1 MKTFETSAELLSS
14 NSVGIGKTDHIPTIA
29 CISGTDL
36 TYNNYS
42 VTVSQIWIEAY
53 ALMSIHTKLKDLP
66 DHKQQELL
74 NAYSENRLALTHK
87 FDAAP
92 VSKTAVAGHYLS
104 SDSLLASYFSKV
116 TAETVQE
123 LFDLL
128 STLDSSMT
136 KDTLLSAIASA
147 KALIITDSQL
157 EAVKALEAKEKG
169 LILGR
174 NTLETVGCFDVTF
187 VTDKQIKASVPF
199 VKADTLPAAVS
210 STLKHLPSLD
220 KLGVGCLVMTFDV
233 IDVIEV

>member
-29 CISGTDL
+29 CIAGTDL

-42 VTVSQIWIEAY
+42 VTVSPVWVEAY

-87 FDAAP
+87 FDNQP
-92 VSKTAVAGHYLS
+92 IVKTPVAGHYLS
-104 SDSLLASYFSKV
+104 SDSLLSSYFDKV
-116 TAETVQE
+116 QSETIQE
-123 LFDLL
+123 LFNLL
-128 STLDSSMT
+128 SSLDSSMT

-147 KALIITDSQL
+147 KALIVTDEQL
-157 EAVKALEAKEKG
+157 QAVKALENKEKG

-174 NTLETVGCFDVTF
+174 NTLETAGCFDVTF

-199 VKADTLPAAVS
+199 IKADTLPAAVS
-210 STLKHLPSLD
+210 STLKHIANLD
-220 KLGVGCLVMTFDV
+220 KLGAGCLVMTFDV
-233 IDVIEV
+233 IEG